1 MRDPLYENKLIALVL
16 VAALIIFGA
25 PLIVDRIFLGHNPYR
40 HAESAPEAITD
51 PAEPSIVES
60 SFAERYAAASA
71 ASGERSTVMCKACHP
86 VEKGAPAGVGP
97 NLWGVVG
104 RRTASFP
111 EFSYSAALLALD
123 QDWSPEEIDKY
134 LENSQGYA
142 PGTYM
147 AQRISNPD
155 QRAAIIKYLATLS
168 DTPPTE

>member
-16 VAALIIFGA
+16 VAALITFGA

-40 HAESAPEAITD
+40 HDRPALETVAAPVD
-51 PAEPSIVES
+51 PA
-60 SFAERYAAASA
+60 FAERYAAASA
-71 ASGERSTVMCKACHP
+71 VSGARSAVICKACHP
-86 VEKGAPAGVGP
+86 IEKGAPAGVGP

-111 EFSYSAALLALD
+111 GFSYSAALLALD
-123 QDWSPEEIDKY
+123 QSWSPEEIDKY
-134 LENSQGYA
+134 LENSQEYA

-168 DTPPTE
+168 DTPPAE